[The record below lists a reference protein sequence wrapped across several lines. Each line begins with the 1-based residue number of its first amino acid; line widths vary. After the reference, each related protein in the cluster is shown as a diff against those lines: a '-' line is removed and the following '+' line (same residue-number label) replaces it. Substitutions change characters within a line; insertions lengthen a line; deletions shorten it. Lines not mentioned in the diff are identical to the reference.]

1 MRLILGL
8 ICLIRA
14 DDEVEI
20 EVEEIDELAI
30 SDKDLPFD
38 PNDGFD
44 IDNFQ
49 DEGSDPKKLDPSFKP
64 AEDDPRNIIF
74 NNYDDWTLQV
84 GVKILK
90 LKKMTS

>member
-14 DDEVEI
+14 DDEIEI

-49 DEGSDPKKLDPSFKP
+49 DEGSDPKKLDPTFKLP
-64 AEDDPRNIIF
+64 VTSSSSYLKIYFRALAIF
-74 NNYDDWTLQV
+74 LYF
-84 GVKILK
+84 
-90 LKKMTS
+90 